1 MVAFRLS
8 VEKVIL
14 GEIIISFGSIL
25 GEVWDGLEQPD
36 KTKTN
41 NIKYFNKDQLRF
53 CRNFIPSI

>member
-25 GEVWDGLEQPD
+25 GEVWDGLEQPN
-36 KTKTN
+36 KRKTN
-41 NIKYFNKDQLRF
+41 NIKYFNKD
-53 CRNFIPSI
+53 